1 MGLAGVVLAA
11 GASERMGRPKALLDF
26 RGRAFVVRILEALEA
41 LDVKSRVV
49 VLGPDAARVR
59 PSLAT
64 HDCVIVENPDLTSHA
79 IGSLRAA
86 LAALEP
92 IRPSGIVA
100 WPVDLPH
107 VRLTTLERLLEAHR
121 RAWLTIPSNSCRIR
135 FRHGHISATCDA
147 QRTSGAPMS
156 SGIEAQVLQPYKYGF
171 VTDIESETVPPGLS
185 EDVIRL
191 ISQKKGEP
199 PWMLEW
205 RLRAYRN
212 WLK

>member
-59 PSLAT
+59 PSLA
-64 HDCVIVENPDLTSHA
+64 
-79 IGSLRAA
+79 
-86 LAALEP
+86 ALEP

-121 RAWLTIPSNSCRIR
+121 RARAPAVVPSFAEQRGQPVIWDQSV
-135 FRHGHISATCDA
+135 FPELATGAAATRHGA
-147 QRTSGAPMS
+147 GAVLAAH
-156 SGIEAQVLQPYKYGF
+156 EADL
-171 VTDIESETVPPGLS
+171 VTVAVDDPAVIDDLNTP
-185 EDVIRL
+185 EDYERL
-191 ISQKKGEP
+191 IREVN
-199 PWMLEW
+199 
-205 RLRAYRN
+205 RDIY
-212 WLK
+212 

>member
-1 MGLAGVVLAA
+1 MVLAA

-26 RGRAFVVRILEALEA
+26 RGRPFAVRILEALEA

-64 HDCVIVENPDLTSHA
+64 HECVIVENADLAGEA

-92 IRPSGIVA
+92 IRPSAVVA

-107 VRLTTLERLLEAHR
+107 VRVATIERLLETHR
-121 RAWLTIPSNSCRIR
+121 RT
-135 FRHGHISATCDA
+135 
-147 QRTSGAPMS
+147 GAPAVVPS
-156 SGIEAQVLQPYKYGF
+156 FAEQRGQPVIWDQALFPELATSAAATKHGAGAVLVAHERDL
-171 VTDIESETVPPGLS
+171 VTVVVDDPAVIDDLNTPEDYERLVRELNRDI
-185 EDVIRL
+185 
-191 ISQKKGEP
+191 
-199 PWMLEW
+199 
-205 RLRAYRN
+205 Y
-212 WLK
+212 

>member
-92 IRPSGIVA
+92 IRPSGRSEEHTSELQSR
-100 WPVDLPH
+100 VDL
-107 VRLTTLERLLEAHR
+107 VCRLLLEKKNTA
-121 RAWLTIPSNSCRIR
+121 RAT
-135 FRHGHISATCDA
+135 SANDSTSPA
-147 QRTSGAPMS
+147 NNTQRGTRS
-156 SGIEAQVLQPYKYGF
+156 S
-171 VTDIESETVPPGLS
+171 
-185 EDVIRL
+185 
-191 ISQKKGEP
+191 
-199 PWMLEW
+199 
-205 RLRAYRN
+205 
-212 WLK
+212 

>member
-64 HDCVIVENPDLTSHA
+64 HECVIVENPDLTSHA

-121 RAWLTIPSNSCRIR
+121 RARAPAIVPSFAEQR
-135 FRHGHISATCDA
+135 GHPATSEQA
-147 QRTSGAPMS
+147 AVPAIASGAAAP
-156 SGIEAQVLQPYKYGF
+156 
-171 VTDIESETVPPGLS
+171 PPGPAAVPTAHEAS
-185 EDVIRL
+185 
-191 ISQKKGEP
+191 
-199 PWMLEW
+199 
-205 RLRAYRN
+205 LRSHLARAAPRG
-212 WLK
+212 